1 VVEHS
6 SPADHNQFNGELT
19 MADAN
24 LKSSSSVTERFMAC
38 ESATRWTDYP
48 LHRTPPRQR
57 PIPRIR
63 LMGRWLEQAGFKPD
77 SRVCVHVEDGKLII
91 TPA

>member
-1 VVEHS
+1 MV
-6 SPADHNQFNGELT
+6 
-19 MADAN
+19 DAN
-24 LKSSSSVTERFMAC
+24 LKSRSTSTERFMAC
-38 ESATRWTDYP
+38 ERATRWTVYP
-48 LHRTPPRQR
+48 PHRPPLKQR
-57 PIPRIR
+57 LIPRIR

>member
-1 VVEHS
+1 
-6 SPADHNQFNGELT
+6 
-19 MADAN
+19 M
-24 LKSSSSVTERFMAC
+24 
-38 ESATRWTDYP
+38 RWTDIPTY
-48 LHRTPPRQR
+48 LASPRQR

-63 LMGRWLEQAGFKPD
+63 LMGHWLEQAGFKPD

>member
-1 VVEHS
+1 
-6 SPADHNQFNGELT
+6 
-19 MADAN
+19 
-24 LKSSSSVTERFMAC
+24 MAC
-38 ESATRWTDYP
+38 ERAIRWTDHP
-48 LHRTPPRQR
+48 SHRPARQR

-63 LMGRWLEQAGFKPD
+63 LMGRWLKQAGFKPD